1 MASLITPTNQA
12 IPTRRS
18 LPPSSAIYSPMKL
31 SFVLCVIIRMTMSV
45 RKIKKGM
52 FLISCDKS
60 FNLTGSDGTLTSF
73 SRNATKNAIRPKS
86 KYGQI
91 IYWIPICDNNSPT
104 MRDDNAKPIAPQ
116 DRMVP
121 NVTPTSLA
129 RRWAMLSLK
138 GSIGV
143 TKKKNI
149 APIIKIGMSSFIWKK
164 IKPVISNISA
174 QSKMIRLT
182 VLYLS
187 LIYPQKGCEK
197 IETSEIGRASCRE
210 REYKEM
216 VEGSIEE
223 DRKE

>member
-1 MASLITPTNQA
+1 
-12 IPTRRS
+12 
-18 LPPSSAIYSPMKL
+18 
-31 SFVLCVIIRMTMSV
+31 
-45 RKIKKGM
+45 
-52 FLISCDKS
+52 
-60 FNLTGSDGTLTSF
+60 
-73 SRNATKNAIRPKS
+73 
-86 KYGQI
+86 
-91 IYWIPICDNNSPT
+91 
-104 MRDDNAKPIAPQ
+104 MRADNAKPIARQ
-116 DRMVP
+116 YVMVP
-121 NVTPTSLA
+121 NVTPISLA

-197 IETSEIGRASCRE
+197 IETSGHMDSTQPISLPMSPFYCK
-210 REYKEM
+210 YK
-216 VEGSIEE
+216 G
-223 DRKE
+223 